1 VRSRGVPSSTPT
13 IPTTGPTLGEERA
26 VADITE
32 LREVRVRGEEATFVF
47 VAEPDKGRLVIREER
62 EEGDGEDVCALRI
75 ADSDELRG
83 FLEGIRRVLGL
94 EVPSST
100 RGGDATGRGGGP
112 ANALPPQR
120 SNDAPAPPP
129 PSPAGDD
136 DREAAIARARERGHG
151 KAFAAWTP
159 DEERRLLA
167 AVDEGRDLDELAR
180 EHGRSRRALEMRL
193 EKLRR

>member
-1 VRSRGVPSSTPT
+1 MR
-13 IPTTGPTLGEERA
+13 L

-32 LREVRVRGEEATFVF
+32 RREVRVRGDEATFVF
-47 VAEPDKGRLVIREER
+47 VAEPDEGRLVIREER
-62 EEGDGEDVCALRI
+62 EGGDGEDVCAVSI
-75 ADSDELRG
+75 ADRDELRG
-83 FLEGIRRVLGL
+83 FLEGIRRVLGV
-94 EVPSST
+94 ETPSSRREEAVDQ
-100 RGGDATGRGGGP
+100 RGG
-112 ANALPPQR
+112 
-120 SNDAPAPPP
+120 PP
-129 PSPAGDD
+129 PSALPAGGGAPPRPGPDGGE

-159 DEERRLLA
+159 EEEQRLLA